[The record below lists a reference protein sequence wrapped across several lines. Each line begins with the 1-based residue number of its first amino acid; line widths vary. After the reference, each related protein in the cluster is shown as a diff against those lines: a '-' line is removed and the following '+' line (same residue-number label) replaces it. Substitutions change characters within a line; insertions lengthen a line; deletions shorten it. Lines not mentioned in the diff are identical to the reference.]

1 MDNLLEIIV
10 PVIFAA
16 IYFFGNMLSG
26 KADKDDAPKPPRRR
40 PGNAEDDEAAERQ
53 RKIQEEIRRKILER
67 RQQAEGR
74 GPVPPVVSPPPMR
87 GMRRHQPEQAKG
99 TTAQTREASQP
110 PPYMAPT
117 HDAEPVAEGFSWGE
131 SDNAYEKEM
140 EAKLRRI
147 EETKRQAEKL
157 KQKAASPLIESTTT
171 SSKRRSNGLRL
182 SGSVRSQLKNPGAA
196 RAAFVYGE
204 VLGQPISMRKQ
215 SNVPGLS

>member
-53 RKIQEEIRRKILER
+53 RKIQQEIRRKILER
-67 RQQAEGR
+67 RQQAEGL
-74 GPVPPVVSPPPMR
+74 GPVPPVVSPPPVR
-87 GMRRHQPEQAKG
+87 GLQRRQREQAKE
-99 TTAQTREASQP
+99 TTAQTREATQP
-110 PPYMAPT
+110 PPYVAPT
-117 HDAEPVAEGFSWGE
+117 HEVETAPGGFSWGE

-140 EAKLRRI
+140 EVKLRRI
-147 EETKRQAEKL
+147 EETNRQAEKL
-157 KQKAASPLIESTTT
+157 KQKVGSSLADSTTT
-171 SSKRRSNGLRL
+171 SSKRRSSGLRL

-215 SNVPGLS
+215 SSVPGLS

>member
-26 KADKDDAPKPPRRR
+26 KADQDDAPKPPRRR

-87 GMRRHQPEQAKG
+87 GMQRRQREQTKETA
-99 TTAQTREASQP
+99 AQTRKAAP
-110 PPYMAPT
+110 PPYVAPT
-117 HDAEPVAEGFSWGE
+117 HDMEPVAGGFTWGD
-131 SDNAYEKEM
+131 SDNAYEKQM

-157 KQKAASPLIESTTT
+157 NQKVVSPITDSTP
-171 SSKRRSNGLRL
+171 SKSKRRSSGLRL

-196 RAAFVYGE
+196 KAAFVYGE